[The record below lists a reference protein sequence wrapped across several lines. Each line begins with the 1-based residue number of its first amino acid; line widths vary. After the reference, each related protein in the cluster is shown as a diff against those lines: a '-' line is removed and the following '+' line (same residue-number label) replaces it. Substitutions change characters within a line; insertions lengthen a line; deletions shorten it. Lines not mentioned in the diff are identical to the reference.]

1 MDDRI
6 SIDVVDAC
14 HEALLEFLFGGDA
27 DVAQDRTG
35 QLGEEALDKVEP
47 GAGFTESV
55 VESGARAFGS
65 DASYALART
74 RRYRAQPNLSC

>member
-1 MDDRI
+1 M
-6 SIDVVDAC
+6 
-14 HEALLEFLFGGDA
+14 
-27 DVAQDRTG
+27 AQNG
-35 QLGEEALDKVEP
+35 AGELGEEALDKVEP